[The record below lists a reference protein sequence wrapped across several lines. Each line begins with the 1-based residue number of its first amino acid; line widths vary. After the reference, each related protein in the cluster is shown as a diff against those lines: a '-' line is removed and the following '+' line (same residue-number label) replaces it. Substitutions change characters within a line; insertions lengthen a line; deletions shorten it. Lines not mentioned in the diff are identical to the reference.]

1 MDKIEELKTGLAS
14 VGAKKGRSLIVCPEC
29 AANCHSRCVEQGCE
43 CECVLFE
50 ELEDE
55 DFSDDIPCPKCL
67 GSGLTIE
74 GWDCWYCDGDG
85 YLEF

>member
-1 MDKIEELKTGLAS
+1 VLEGF
-14 VGAKKGRSLIVCPEC
+14 
-29 AANCHSRCVEQGCE
+29 VEND
-43 CECVLFE
+43 
-50 ELEDE
+50 EDE
-55 DFSDDIPCPKCL
+55 DPFEEEDVEVPCPKCC